1 MFPEC
6 QYQNGMPVCIEIY
19 IVKWGK
25 KQTLQN
31 VHAIIK
37 KSITENV
44 NGSPVFENSINLLRF
59 YASCQSLHQFEGYL
73 SAFLFCLAVA
83 VFCKNLSGYFALLRI
98 AFFSIAYVLPFV
110 KIDHGTL
117 KFSQIED
124 FRAVNNPSTY

>member
-1 MFPEC
+1 MGLKAHIAKC
-6 QYQNGMPVCIEIY
+6 G
-19 IVKWGK
+19 VK
-25 KQTLQN
+25 N

-37 KSITENV
+37 KSIIENA

-73 SAFLFCLAVA
+73 SAFLLCLAVA
-83 VFCKNLSGYFALLRI
+83 VFCTNLSGYLALLSN
-98 AFFSIAYVLPFV
+98 AFFSIAHVLPFV

-124 FRAVNNPSTY
+124 FRAINNPSTY